1 MSVSSMSCSPLVRL
15 SGSGRSGGVRLS
27 RHMSGRV
34 RVGSSQCLGRRIRQ
48 RRRLVFVSASD
59 DKKGS
64 SGSSSGGDSEGSSGP
79 GGVDWDQE
87 WKSFKDYARKSMDEY
102 VDVYDEP
109 PAQGYN
115 SSNNEYGK
123 EARDQIKR
131 DERRAL
137 DAVVNENFT
146 KTGFGVI
153 ALTLFVYVFII
164 GPPPSDGRCTLPWC

>member
-1 MSVSSMSCSPLVRL
+1 MSVSCSPLVRV
-15 SGSGRSGGVRLS
+15 SGGSGRCGGVRLS
-27 RHMSGRV
+27 RHILSECR
-34 RVGSSQCLGRRIRQ
+34 GRRIRQ
-48 RRRLVFVSASD
+48 RRLVFVSASD

-64 SGSSSGGDSEGSSGP
+64 SGSSSGGDSEGSSG
-79 GGVDWDQE
+79 GYDWDKE

>member
-1 MSVSSMSCSPLVRL
+1 MSVSSMSCSLRL

-48 RRRLVFVSASD
+48 RRLVFVSASD

-123 EARDQIKR
+123 EARDQIKQ

>member
-15 SGSGRSGGVRLS
+15 SGGMGRSRYVGRSGR
-27 RHMSGRV
+27 
-34 RVGSSQCLGRRIRQ
+34 SQCLGRRIRQ
-48 RRRLVFVSASD
+48 RRLVFVSASD

>member
-1 MSVSSMSCSPLVRL
+1 MSVSYRLRL
-15 SGSGRSGGVRLS
+15 SGGMARHGPMGPYG
-27 RHMSGRV
+27 HMSGRV
-34 RVGSSQCLGRRIRQ
+34 RVVSSQCRGRRIRQ
-48 RRRLVFVSASD
+48 RRLVFVSASSSND

-64 SGSSSGGDSEGSSGP
+64 AGSSGSGGDSEGSSGP
-79 GGVDWDQE
+79 GGVDWDKE